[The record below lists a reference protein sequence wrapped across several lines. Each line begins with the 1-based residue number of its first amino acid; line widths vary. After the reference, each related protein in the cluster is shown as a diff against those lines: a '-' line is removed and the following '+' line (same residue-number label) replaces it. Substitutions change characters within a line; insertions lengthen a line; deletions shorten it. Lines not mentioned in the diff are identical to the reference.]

1 MIRCERLSKSFEE
14 GEGGIS
20 GLSLEV
26 KPGETLGVL
35 GPTDA
40 GKSTLVRI
48 LMGFMRPDSGSAR
61 IFDKDCFAKRH
72 EIQREVA
79 YAAASP
85 AIEPRATGESWL
97 RFQAGYQGGFNPE
110 KARQLSERLDIR
122 LTGQVRGLG
131 EAGRK
136 KLGLLAALMKDAFVT
151 ILDEPFH
158 GLDPMDK
165 NALIDLIR
173 ERRGEGK
180 AMLITSRVLD
190 EVQRLSTR
198 VAIIRQGRLVLTQPV
213 EALALTRQKVYHI
226 TFQDAAQAAAFAG
239 EWESAVEVIGA
250 RALVAI
256 PASPQVLIR
265 TLGKYTV
272 LDLVG
277 GREDSEE
284 SFLRFHGDDVV

>member
-1 MIRCERLSKSFEE
+1 MIRCEELSKSYEE
-14 GEGGIS
+14 GGGIA
-20 GLSLEV
+20 GLSLNV
-26 KPGETLGVL
+26 AAGEALGVL

-40 GKSTLVRI
+40 GKSTLVRL
-48 LMGFMRPDSGSAR
+48 LMGFCRPDAGSAR
-61 IFDKDCFAKRH
+61 IFDQDCFYKRH

-79 YAAASP
+79 YAAAQP
-85 AIEPRATGESWL
+85 AIEPRATADSWL
-97 RFQAGYQGGFNPE
+97 RFQAKYHGGYNPE
-110 KARQLSERLDIR
+110 KARRLSERLDIR
-122 LTGQVRGLG
+122 LTGQARRLG

-136 KLGLLAALMKDAFVT
+136 KLGLMAALMTDAQVT

-165 NALIDLIR
+165 NALGDLIR

-180 AMLITSRVLD
+180 ALLITSRVLE
-190 EVQRLSTR
+190 EVQRTCSQ
-198 VAIIRQGRLVLTQPV
+198 VAIIRQGRLVLSQPV

-226 TFQDAAQAAAFAG
+226 TFKDAAQAAAFAA
-239 EWESAVEVIGA
+239 EWETAVEVIGS

-265 TLGKYTV
+265 TLSKYTV

>member
-1 MIRCERLSKSFEE
+1 MIRCDKLSKSYE

-20 GLSLEV
+20 GLSFQV
-26 KPGETLGVL
+26 KPGEALGVL

-48 LMGFMRPDSGSAR
+48 LMGFMRPDSGSAS
-61 IFDKDCFAKRH
+61 IFGKDCFEARH
-72 EIQREVA
+72 LIQREVA
-79 YAAASP
+79 FAPASP
-85 AIEPRATGESWL
+85 IIEPRVTGESWL
-97 RFQAGYQGGFNPE
+97 RFQAKYQGGFNPE
-110 KARQLSERLDIR
+110 KARRLSERLDIP
-122 LTGQVRGLG
+122 LTGQARRLG
-131 EAGRK
+131 VAGRK
-136 KLGLLAALMKDAFVT
+136 KLGLMAALMKDADVT

-190 EVQRLSTR
+190 EVQRLSTQ
-198 VAIIRQGRLVLTQPV
+198 VAIVRQGRLVLTQPV

-226 TFQDAAQAAAFAG
+226 TFSDAAQAAAFAA
-239 EWESAVEVIGA
+239 EWETAVEVIGN
-250 RALVAI
+250 RAMVAI

-272 LDLVG
+272 HDLVG

-284 SFLRFHGDDVV
+284 SFLRYHGDDVV

>member
-1 MIRCERLSKSFEE
+1 MIRCERLSKSYEE
-14 GEGGIS
+14 GGGIS
-20 GLSLEV
+20 GLTLQV
-26 KPGETLGVL
+26 KPGEALGVL

-40 GKSTLVRI
+40 GKSTLIRI

-61 IFDKDCFAKRH
+61 IFDKDCFEARH
-72 EIQREVA
+72 IIQREVA
-79 YAAASP
+79 YAPVSP
-85 AIEPRATGESWL
+85 VIEPRVTGEGWL
-97 RFQAGYQGGFNPE
+97 RFQARYQGGFNPQ
-110 KARQLSERLDIR
+110 KARQLSERLDIQ
-122 LTGQVRGLG
+122 LTGQARYLG
-131 EAGRK
+131 EAGCK
-136 KLGLLAALMKDAFVT
+136 KLGLMAALMKDADVT

-165 NALIDLIR
+165 NALTDLIR
-173 ERRGEGK
+173 ERQGEGK
-180 AMLITSRVLD
+180 AMLITSRVLE
-190 EVQRLSTR
+190 EVQRLSSQ

-239 EWESAVEVIGA
+239 EWETAVEVIGS
-250 RALVAI
+250 RVMVAI

-284 SFLRFHGDDVV
+284 SFLRYHGDDVV

>member
-1 MIRCERLSKSFEE
+1 MTLQ
-14 GEGGIS
+14 
-20 GLSLEV
+20 V

-40 GKSTLVRI
+40 GKSTLIRL
-48 LMGFMRPDSGSAR
+48 LMGFVKPDSGSAR
-61 IFDKDCFAKRH
+61 IFNQDCFLKRH

-85 AIEPRATGESWL
+85 AIPPRVTGESWL
-97 RFQAGYQGGFNPE
+97 RFQAKYRGAYNPE
-110 KARQLSERLDIR
+110 KARRLSERLDVR
-122 LTGQVRGLG
+122 LTGQARRQG
-131 EAGRK
+131 EVGRK
-136 KLGLLAALMKDAFVT
+136 KLGLMAALMTDAQVT
-151 ILDEPFH
+151 ILDEPFQ

-165 NALIDLIR
+165 NTLTDLIR
-173 ERRGEGK
+173 ERRGEDK
-180 AMLITSRVLD
+180 AMLITSRVLE
-190 EVQRLSTR
+190 EVQRCCTQ

-213 EALALTRQKVYHI
+213 ERLALTRQKVYHI
-226 TFQDAAQAAAFAG
+226 TFSDAAQAAAFAS
-239 EWESAVEVIGA
+239 EWETAVEVIGA